1 MFVGVSRPVAS
12 ISQCLQNA
20 ISGYFTTPT
29 NSDKSDPDST
39 RIRCGVN
46 EALDP
51 VFVEEERG

>member
-29 NSDKSDPDST
+29 NSDKSDPD
-39 RIRCGVN
+39 
-46 EALDP
+46 
-51 VFVEEERG
+51 